1 MTECPVD
8 GDALLSRLESR
19 GFLGGLLLKD
29 NRLLWCATEMNEKA
43 EIDQLAELVKEV
55 CG

>member
-1 MTECPVD
+1 MD